1 MSETSEIT
9 GPIKAE
15 IKKLVKLGWP
25 ISGERIN
32 CGVISKG
39 KRWIHLA
46 DDGHPD
52 IYFLYRGIYVGL
64 ETKIGDGK
72 LSEAQEE
79 KRDEIEFAGG
89 WYRIARSIGDFYN
102 VIAEVNEYLAEGNKK

>member
-25 ISGERIN
+25 ISGERVN
-32 CGVISKG
+32 CGEARRG
-39 KRWIHLA
+39 KYRIKLA
-46 DDGHPD
+46 DAGHPD
-52 IYFLYRGIYVGL
+52 LYLLYKGIYVGL
-64 ETKIGDGK
+64 ETKVEKGK
-72 LSEAQEE
+72 LSKAQED

-89 WYRIARSIGDFYN
+89 WYRIARSVGDFYN
-102 VIAEVNEYLAEGNKK
+102 VIAEINEYLGER